1 MYCGRHTV
9 KDAADH
15 SEYQPPDRI
24 TRLPSWLVGQLAATG
39 SRLVADALAA
49 DGLRRQHYVVLSA
62 LLERGA
68 VSQAALGRRLAI
80 DRSDMHT
87 LLGELEQAG
96 LVERVRDELDNRRIL
111 LELTVVGVRTL
122 KRLDRHVEAAQQA
135 LVAPLAPAELRELER
150 LLTRL
155 VEHHT
160 GRHLV

>member
-1 MYCGRHTV
+1 MKG
-9 KDAADH
+9 AEDH
-15 SEYQPPDRI
+15 SEYEPPERI
-24 TRLPSWLVGQLAATG
+24 IRLPSWLAGQVAAVAT
-39 SRLVADALAA
+39 RLVGDALAA

-111 LELTVVGVRTL
+111 LELTIVGVRML

-135 LVAPLAPAELRELER
+135 LVAPLSPAERRELDR

-155 VEHHT
+155 VEHHS
-160 GRHLV
+160 GQRFV

>member
-1 MYCGRHTV
+1 V
-9 KDAADH
+9 NDAADH
-15 SEYQPPDRI
+15 AEYEPPTRI
-24 TRLPSWLVGQLAATG
+24 TRLPSWLAGQLAAIGT
-39 SRLVADALAA
+39 RLVADALAA

-96 LVERVRDELDNRRIL
+96 LVERIRDELDNRRIL
-111 LELTVVGVRTL
+111 IELTVVGARML
-122 KRLDRHVEAAQQA
+122 KRLDRHVETAQQA
-135 LVAPLAPAELRELER
+135 LVAPLSAPERRELER
-150 LLTRL
+150 LLSRL

-160 GRHLV
+160 GQRFV